1 MSNEQNRPGLKI
13 KNFNYDFLVICRFS
27 RYFNADEF
35 EGIEGAVS
43 PYNIINYLCLYSD
56 SVSDRYNSDSVSE
69 DLYTELLIKA
79 VEKRPVLYRFH

>member
-1 MSNEQNRPGLKI
+1 MI
-13 KNFNYDFLVICRFS
+13 FLVICRFS

-56 SVSDRYNSDSVSE
+56 RYNSDSVSE

-79 VEKRPVLYRFH
+79 VEKRPVLYRFY